1 MIKAKELPQQFRN
14 QAYLKE
20 ALTHRSFGT
29 PHNERLE
36 FLGDSLLNTIA
47 ALLLFQRYPKL
58 SEGLLSRLRAHLVC
72 EATLAK
78 IAIRM
83 GLGDAILLGEGELK
97 SGGFRRPST
106 LANTIEAVIAAVF
119 LDQGFDACR
128 KFVEGL
134 LEDEMANL
142 DPDRLRKDPKT
153 ELQEF
158 VQSKKMALPIYTTIS
173 VTGKAHDQ
181 YFVIECRVDTM
192 SAQGEGASRKI
203 AEQNAAKAVYEK
215 LIHEYAS

>member
-47 ALLLFQRYPKL
+47 AILLFQRYPKL

-78 IAIRM
+78 IATQMR
-83 GLGDAILLGEGELK
+83 LGDAILLGEGELK

-106 LANTIEAVIAAVF
+106 LANTLEAVIAAVF

-128 KFVEGL
+128 NFVEGL
-134 LEDEMANL
+134 LEDEMATL
-142 DPDRLRKDPKT
+142 DPDQLRKDPKT

-158 VQSKKMALPIYTTIS
+158 VQSKKIALPVYTTIS

-215 LIHEYAS
+215 LRHEYAS